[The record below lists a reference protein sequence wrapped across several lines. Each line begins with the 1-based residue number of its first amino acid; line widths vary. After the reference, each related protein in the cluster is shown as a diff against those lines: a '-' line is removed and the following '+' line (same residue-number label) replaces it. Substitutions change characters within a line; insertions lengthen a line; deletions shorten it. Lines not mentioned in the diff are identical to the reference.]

1 MYLDKISAFFV
12 YVSWFAAC
20 CCTFY
25 KFWRLYHIFLTIF
38 IVEKEGVKL
47 FTNEGGA

>member
-1 MYLDKISAFFV
+1 MCHGLQPVVVLFIYFGD
-12 YVSWFAAC
+12 
-20 CCTFY
+20 
-25 KFWRLYHIFLTIF
+25 YHIFLTIF